1 MQPEKTAS
9 RKVLTTKSERREKV
23 AVRNSA
29 CSEWNVKRYR
39 HPFSGFSP
47 TSELPMEEAA
57 VESISKALGLPRP
70 FLSELN
76 RAFTQLE
83 TWQQLTALLAT
94 QPVNIKPLGYYRT
107 PDSID
112 IYVFECS
119 MEDVSSSRRYSWKI
133 YRRYRHF
140 QKYIAHSSELLASR
154 SVRVPRLSQAYL
166 KIFHAQHCKDRL
178 VELHHWLEGVAE
190 NTQSYCQTLQLKQ
203 EKQEQEKLHALQ
215 QKRLAQLEE
224 QAKLKAVRK
233 QHKSHSSS
241 NATAARPDVPMTS
254 MSTGRL
260 RAPSTMS
267 TTTALTRRR
276 SSISLKTI
284 EQQGDPALY
293 VLRTDKAEA
302 LPVVMLSCFLFAG
315 ANCPFPHV
323 FRGMPSFA
331 LALEELNVQLT
342 QVAPAVYPSKLRN
355 SMATRAGLGLRLT
368 PSHEQEGQYLGAT
381 VAGFL
386 RDQQELDPALV
397 DVPVGARLVR
407 VNGIDVSDTPFDQV
421 LVQLRSV
428 GLPLRLRFLYNP
440 HLNCQRNNSVAS
452 RSSIDGTSDAE
463 SLRGRQRVIS
473 NASGGSSSGNSTS
486 PADGKPPMNPS
497 HRSYSVDAPRSTP
510 GLFGSV
516 FGDLF
521 GTGGGS
527 EVTKPPISTA
537 SSGIVSSTGKQRGE
551 TADIAVG
558 STHHVLLNA
567 GASLFSWDDV
577 CGGSRD
583 LISRGFFSYLP
594 PSLLQEL
601 RQKCRAERKAKSFL
615 PEHDLSD
622 SDNDDDQRPEEIKA
636 IMTRKAQGVWST
648 ATGPMGL
655 SLGACKICDVEAAML
670 ELSPVFFSSR
680 SEHRGSEKRLCKGF
694 ILVSINNESTF
705 GAPFATVIK
714 RLRSASRPT
723 SLCFRWY
730 QDFSPFLETEL
741 AEQHVSKSSLLKP
754 HAIGA
759 KAFVNNLDCVAEA
772 QTDLSNSLQL
782 ALMENASI
790 RDEIGVLQDAHR
802 ELRLAQERAAQRER
816 ILHAKIEQSDLEI
829 AKLKEEVD
837 VQRQELEKSRLRAQE
852 AEVRL
857 ATNKA
862 EYEAMLEKAQESAKA
877 RLGEHEEQLVKE
889 SNRSIENANRLA
901 ERRAQKMLEAAANES
916 QRKHEEYLQKLAE
929 EHSEEVESLMQ
940 QVAVWRHQVEV
951 LTEAEKR
958 NYAALVSNGVNP
970 YGDYQR
976 SRFGYSSTDSPFADL
991 KSGNSDLQPSR
1002 GKKVKAQD
1010 STTAT
1015 AAATAAKWR
1024 DGSPEDESNSHK
1036 NHAFSGTSDR
1046 SSQSN
1051 NGTFWD
1057 RMVSL
1062 LATE

>member
-1 MQPEKTAS
+1 
-9 RKVLTTKSERREKV
+9 
-23 AVRNSA
+23 
-29 CSEWNVKRYR
+29 
-39 HPFSGFSP
+39 
-47 TSELPMEEAA
+47 METAA
-57 VESISKALGLPRP
+57 VESISKVLGVPRP
-70 FLSELN
+70 FLSEPN

-94 QPVNIKPLGYYRT
+94 QAVTIKPLGYYRT
-107 PDSID
+107 PDSVD

-119 MEDVSSSRRYSWKI
+119 MGDASSARRYRWKI

-178 VELHHWLEGVAE
+178 VELHHWLEGVVE
-190 NTQSYCQTLQLKQ
+190 NTQNYCQTLQQKQ
-203 EKQEQEKLHALQ
+203 EKQEKEQLHALQ
-215 QKRLAQLEE
+215 QQRLAQLEE
-224 QAKLKAVRK
+224 QARVKDVKK
-233 QHKSHSSS
+233 KFKSHSSS
-241 NATAARPDVPMTS
+241 NATTDRPDVPMAS

-260 RAPSTMS
+260 RAPSKMS
-267 TTTALTRRR
+267 TMTASTRR

-323 FRGMPSFA
+323 FRGIPSFA
-331 LALEELNVQLT
+331 LAMEELNVQLT
-342 QVAPAVYPSKLRN
+342 QAAPAAYPSKLKN
-355 SMATRAGLGLRLT
+355 SMSTRAGLGLRLT
-368 PSHEQEGQYLGAT
+368 PSHEQEGQFLGAT

-397 DVPVGARLVR
+397 DVPVGAKLVR
-407 VNGIDVSDTPFDQV
+407 VNGINVSDSPFDQV
-421 LVQLRSV
+421 LIQLRSV

-440 HLNCQRNNSVAS
+440 HLNRQRNNSVTSRNSVGTAS
-452 RSSIDGTSDAE
+452 EAE
-463 SLRGRQRVIS
+463 SQSGRQRVVS
-473 NASGGSSSGNSTS
+473 SASGGSSSGNSTIS
-486 PADGKPPMNPS
+486 QVETGKAS
-497 HRSYSVDAPRSTP
+497 VLQAVGLTHRSYSVDAPRSTSS
-510 GLFGSV
+510 LFGSV

-521 GTGGGS
+521 GAGS
-527 EVTKPPISTA
+527 SSTA
-537 SSGIVSSTGKQRGE
+537 SKPPSSTSGTSAGIVSASGKQRGE
-551 TADIAVG
+551 TADIALG
-558 STHHVLLNA
+558 SAHHGLLNS
-567 GASLFSWDDV
+567 GAALFSWDDV
-577 CGGSRD
+577 SGGSRD

-594 PSLLQEL
+594 PSLLHEL
-601 RQKCRAERKAKSFL
+601 QQKRRAERKAKAFL
-615 PEHDLSD
+615 PEHDSSD
-622 SDNDDDQRPEEIKA
+622 SDDDDENQQSEGAKA
-636 IMTRKAQGVWST
+636 IMSRKAQGVWST

-670 ELSPVFFSSR
+670 EVSPLFFSSR
-680 SEHRGSEKRLCKGF
+680 LEHRGSEKRLCKGF
-694 ILVSINNESTF
+694 VLVSINNESTF
-705 GAPFATVIK
+705 GASFSTVIK

-741 AEQHVSKSSLLKP
+741 AEQHGSSTHRSSSLIKP
-754 HAIGA
+754 HALGA
-759 KAFVNNLDCVAEA
+759 KAFVNTLDCVAEA

-790 RDEIGVLQDAHR
+790 RDEIS
-802 ELRLAQERAAQRER
+802 
-816 ILHAKIEQSDLEI
+816 SDLEI

-837 VQRQELEKSRLRAQE
+837 VQRQELEKSGLRAQE
-852 AEVRL
+852 AEMNL
-857 ATNKA
+857 SKNKK
-862 EYEAMLEKAQESAKA
+862 EYEVMLEKAQESAKA
-877 RLGEHEEQLVKE
+877 RLAEHEEQLVKE

-901 ERRAQKMLEAAANES
+901 ERRAEKMLETAANES

-991 KSGNSDLQPSR
+991 KRGSSDIQAPR
-1002 GKKVKAQD
+1002 RNQKKDQD
-1010 STTAT
+1010 SSAAT

-1024 DGSPEDESNSHK
+1024 DGSPEDDHK
-1036 NHAFSGTSDR
+1036 KQNHAFSGTSDQ

>member
-1 MQPEKTAS
+1 M
-9 RKVLTTKSERREKV
+9 
-23 AVRNSA
+23 
-29 CSEWNVKRYR
+29 
-39 HPFSGFSP
+39 
-47 TSELPMEEAA
+47 EAA
-57 VESISKALGLPRP
+57 VVESISKALGLPRP
-70 FLSELN
+70 FLSEPN

-94 QPVNIKPLGYYRT
+94 QPVTIKPLGYYRT
-107 PDSID
+107 PDSIE

-119 MEDVSSSRRYSWKI
+119 LGDLSSTRRYSWKI

-140 QKYIAHSSELLASR
+140 QKYISHSSELASR

-178 VELHHWLEGVAE
+178 VELHNWLEGVLE
-190 NTQSYCQTLQLKQ
+190 NTQTYCQTLQQKQ
-203 EKQEQEKLHALQ
+203 EKQEKEKLHELQ
-215 QKRLAQLEE
+215 QQRLRQLEE
-224 QAKLKAVRK
+224 QTKLKPTK
-233 QHKSHSSS
+233 HKTHSS
-241 NATAARPDVPMTS
+241 NAADMPVTS
-254 MSTGRL
+254 INNGRL
-260 RAPSTMS
+260 RAPSKMS
-267 TTTALTRRR
+267 TTTASTRR

-302 LPVVMLSCFLFAG
+302 LPMVMLSCFLFAG
-315 ANCPFPHV
+315 SNCPFPHV

-331 LALEELNVQLT
+331 LALEELNVQLEQAT
-342 QVAPAVYPSKLRN
+342 PAAYPSKLRN
-355 SMATRAGLGLRLT
+355 SMSTRAGLGLRLT
-368 PSHEQEGQYLGAT
+368 PSHDQDGQFLGAT

-397 DVPVGARLVR
+397 DVPIGAKLVR
-407 VNGIDVSDTPFDQV
+407 VNGIDVSDSPFDQV

-440 HLNCQRNNSVAS
+440 HINRQTSS
-452 RSSIDGTSDAE
+452 SITPRSSVDATSDAE
-463 SLRGRQRVIS
+463 STNARQRVVS

-486 PADGKPPMNPS
+486 DTGKPPVNPS
-497 HRSYSVDAPRSTP
+497 YRSFSVDAPRSS

-521 GTGGGS
+521 GSGS
-527 EVTKPPISTA
+527 SEAKTPSVMANTT
-537 SSGIVSSTGKQRGE
+537 GIVSAAGKHRGD
-551 TADIAVG
+551 TADVMG
-558 STHHVLLNA
+558 STHALLN
-567 GASLFSWDDV
+567 GALFAWDDV
-577 CGGSRD
+577 SGGSRD
-583 LISRGFFSYLP
+583 LISRGFFSFLP
-594 PSLLQEL
+594 PTLLHEL
-601 RQKCRAERKAKSFL
+601 RQKRRAERKANAFL
-615 PEHDLSD
+615 PEHDPSD
-622 SDNDDDQRPEEIKA
+622 SDSDDNQSYEDSSSVIS
-636 IMTRKAQGVWST
+636 RKAQGVWST

-670 ELSPVFFSSR
+670 EVSPVFFSSR

-694 ILVSINNESTF
+694 VLVSINNESTF
-705 GAPFATVIK
+705 GAPFVTVIK

-730 QDFSPFLETEL
+730 HDFSPFLETEL
-741 AEQHVSKSSLLKP
+741 AEQHSSSLMKP

-759 KAFVNNLDCVAEA
+759 KMFVNSLDCVAEA

-782 ALMENASI
+782 ALMENASV
-790 RDEIGVLQDAHR
+790 RDEINVLQDAHR
-802 ELRLAQERAAQRER
+802 ELRLAQERAAERER
-816 ILHAKIEQSDLEI
+816 ILQARIEQSDVEI

-837 VQRQELEKSRLRAQE
+837 MQRQELDKARLRAQE
-852 AEVRL
+852 AESKL
-857 ATNKA
+857 ATNRK
-862 EYEAMLEKAQESAKA
+862 EYEVMLEKAQESAMT
-877 RLGEHEEQLVKE
+877 RLAEHEEQLIKE
-889 SNRSIENANRLA
+889 SNRSIENSNRLA

-976 SRFGYSSTDSPFADL
+976 SRFGYSSSDSPFADL
-991 KSGNSDLQPSR
+991 KSGNDLRRKQEKTESS
-1002 GKKVKAQD
+1002 
-1010 STTAT
+1010 STTT
-1015 AAATAAKWR
+1015 AATAAKWR
-1024 DGSPEDESNSHK
+1024 DGSPEHDNK
-1036 NHAFSGTSDR
+1036 NHAFSGTSDQ

-1062 LATE
+1062 LGTE

>member
-1 MQPEKTAS
+1 
-9 RKVLTTKSERREKV
+9 
-23 AVRNSA
+23 
-29 CSEWNVKRYR
+29 
-39 HPFSGFSP
+39 
-47 TSELPMEEAA
+47 MEAAA

-70 FLSELN
+70 FLHEPN
-76 RAFTQLE
+76 RAFTQFE
-83 TWQQLTALLAT
+83 SWQQLTALLAM
-94 QPVNIKPLGYYRT
+94 QPVRIKPLGYYRT
-107 PDSID
+107 PDSVD

-119 MEDVSSSRRYSWKI
+119 LGDASAGSTRRYSWKI

-178 VELHHWLEGVAE
+178 VELHNWLEGVAE
-190 NTQSYCQTLQLKQ
+190 NTQSYCLQLQQKQ
-203 EKQEQEKLHALQ
+203 EKQEREKLLALQ
-215 QKRLAQLEE
+215 QQRLAQLEE
-224 QAKLKAVRK
+224 QTRLKAVKK

-241 NATAARPDVPMTS
+241 NATAAKSDVPMTS

-260 RAPSTMS
+260 RAPST
-267 TTTALTRRR
+267 TASSRRR
-276 SSISLKTI
+276 SSISLKTV

-323 FRGMPSFA
+323 FRGMPTFA
-331 LALEELNVQLT
+331 LALEELNVQIT
-342 QVAPAVYPSKLRN
+342 QAAPAVYPSKLKN
-355 SMATRAGLGLRLT
+355 SNATRAGLGLRLT
-368 PSHEQEGQYLGAT
+368 ASHEQEGQFLGAT

-386 RDQQELDPALV
+386 RDQQELDPALA
-397 DVPVGARLVR
+397 DVPVGAKLVR
-407 VNGIDVSDTPFDQV
+407 VNGVNVSDSPFDQV
-421 LVQLRSV
+421 LAQLRSA

-440 HLNCQRNNSVAS
+440 NLNRQRSNSVTP
-452 RSSIDGTSDAE
+452 RSSVDASSDAE
-463 SLRGRQRVIS
+463 SLSGRQRVVS
-473 NASGGSSSGNSTS
+473 SGSGGSSSGNSMAG
-486 PADGKPPMNPS
+486 PVGPGKPPVGPS
-497 HRSYSVDAPRSTP
+497 HRSYSVDAPRSTA
-510 GLFGSV
+510 GIFGTV
-516 FGDLF
+516 FGDFF
-521 GTGGGS
+521 GAGS
-527 EVTKPPISTA
+527 ASETNGALVSA
-537 SSGIVSSTGKQRGE
+537 SSGIVSGTGKQRGD
-551 TADIAVG
+551 TADVALG
-558 STHHVLLNA
+558 SVHHGMQN
-567 GASLFSWDDV
+567 GAAALFAWDDIG
-577 CGGSRD
+577 GGSRD

-594 PSLLQEL
+594 PSLLHEL
-601 RQKCRAERKAKSFL
+601 RQKRRAERKAKAFL

-622 SDNDDDQRPEEIKA
+622 SDDNDDNQRSEDIKA
-636 IMTRKAQGVWST
+636 IMSRKAQGVWST
-648 ATGPMGL
+648 PTGPMGL
-655 SLGACKICDVEAAML
+655 SFGACKVCGEEAAML
-670 ELSPVFFSSR
+670 EVAPIFFSSR
-680 SEHRGSEKRLCKGF
+680 AEHRGSENRLCKGF
-694 ILVSINNESTF
+694 VLVSINNESTF
-705 GAPFATVIK
+705 GAPFPVVIK
-714 RLRSASRPT
+714 QLRSASRPT

-741 AEQHVSKSSLLKP
+741 AEQHGSSFHRSSSLIKS

-759 KAFVNNLDCVAEA
+759 KAFVNNLDYVAEA

-790 RDEIGVLQDAHR
+790 RDEIGMLQDAHR
-802 ELRLAQERAAQRER
+802 ELRLAQERAAQRE
-816 ILHAKIEQSDLEI
+816 LVLQAKIEQSEVVI

-837 VQRQELEKSRLRAQE
+837 VQRQELEHSRLRAQE
-852 AEVRL
+852 AEAKL
-857 ATNKA
+857 ATNKK
-862 EYEAMLEKAQESAKA
+862 EYEDMLEKAQESAKA
-877 RLGEHEEQLVKE
+877 RLAEHEEQLVKE

-901 ERRAQKMLEAAANES
+901 ERRAQKMLEAAEDES

-976 SRFGYSSTDSPFADL
+976 SRFGYSSSDSPFADL
-991 KSGNSDLQPSR
+991 KSGGSTDLQAPR
-1002 GKKVKAQD
+1002 RKPGKAQGSSV
-1010 STTAT
+1010 ST
-1015 AAATAAKWR
+1015 AATAAKWR
-1024 DGSPEDESNSHK
+1024 DGSPEDENNKHK
-1036 NHAFSGTSDR
+1036 NHAFSGTSDQ

>member
-1 MQPEKTAS
+1 MGDA
-9 RKVLTTKSERREKV
+9 
-23 AVRNSA
+23 
-29 CSEWNVKRYR
+29 
-39 HPFSGFSP
+39 
-47 TSELPMEEAA
+47 
-57 VESISKALGLPRP
+57 
-70 FLSELN
+70 
-76 RAFTQLE
+76 
-83 TWQQLTALLAT
+83 
-94 QPVNIKPLGYYRT
+94 
-107 PDSID
+107 
-112 IYVFECS
+112 
-119 MEDVSSSRRYSWKI
+119 RRYSWKI

-178 VELHHWLEGVAE
+178 VELHKWLEGVAE
-190 NTQSYCQTLQLKQ
+190 NTQSYCQQLQH
-203 EKQEQEKLHALQ
+203 KQEQQEKEQLHALQ
-215 QKRLAQLEE
+215 QQRLVQLE
-224 QAKLKAVRK
+224 QHAAVNKK
-233 QHKSHSSS
+233 QHKSRSSS
-241 NATAARPDVPMTS
+241 NATAGRDNVAMSS
-254 MSTGRL
+254 MNTGRL
-260 RAPSTMS
+260 RAPSKMSS
-267 TTTALTRRR
+267 TTASTRRR

-323 FRGMPSFA
+323 FRGIPSFA
-331 LALEELNVQLT
+331 LAMEELNVQLT
-342 QVAPAVYPSKLRN
+342 QAAPAAYPSKLKN

-368 PSHEQEGQYLGAT
+368 PSHDQGGQFLGAT

-407 VNGIDVSDTPFDQV
+407 VNGIDVNDSPFDQV
-421 LVQLRSV
+421 LIQLRSL

-440 HLNCQRNNSVAS
+440 NLNRQRGNSMTP
-452 RSSIDGTSDAE
+452 RSSVDATSAAE
-463 SLRGRQRVIS
+463 SLSGRQRVIS
-473 NASGGSSSGNSTS
+473 SASGGSSSGNSTAG
-486 PADGKPPMNPS
+486 PADVGKPPTDPS
-497 HRSYSVDAPRSTP
+497 HRSYSVDAPRSTSS
-510 GLFGSV
+510 LFGSV

-521 GTGGGS
+521 GTGSGS
-527 EVTKPPISTA
+527 EVGRAPGSTSVA
-537 SSGIVSSTGKQRGE
+537 SSGIVSATGKQRGE
-551 TADIAVG
+551 TADIALG
-558 STHHVLLNA
+558 SAHHSMLNGG
-567 GASLFSWDDV
+567 GAALFSWDDLS
-577 CGGSRD
+577 GGSRD

-594 PSLLQEL
+594 QSLLHEL
-601 RQKCRAERKAKSFL
+601 RQKRRAEKKAKDFL
-615 PEHDLSD
+615 PEHDPSD
-622 SDNDDDQRPEEIKA
+622 SDDSDENQRPEDTTANI
-636 IMTRKAQGVWST
+636 RKAQGVWST
-648 ATGPMGL
+648 ATGPIGL
-655 SLGACKICDVEAAML
+655 SFGACKMCDVEAAML
-670 ELSPVFFSSR
+670 EVSPVFFSSR

-694 ILVSINNESTF
+694 VLVSINNESTF
-705 GAPFATVIK
+705 GAPFAVVIK

-730 QDFSPFLETEL
+730 KDYSPFLETEL
-741 AEQHVSKSSLLKP
+741 AEQHGSSIRRSTSLIKP
-754 HAIGA
+754 HAMGA

-790 RDEIGVLQDAHR
+790 RDVIGVLQDAHR
-802 ELRLAQERAAQRER
+802 ELRLAQERAAQREL
-816 ILHAKIEQSDLEI
+816 ILQTKIEQSDIMI

-837 VQRQELEKSRLRAQE
+837 VQRQELEKARLRAQE
-852 AEVRL
+852 AEAKL
-857 ATNKA
+857 ATNKK
-862 EYEAMLEKAQESAKA
+862 EYEVMLEKAHESAKA
-877 RLGEHEEQLVKE
+877 RLAEHEEQLVKE
-889 SNRSIENANRLA
+889 SNRSIQNANSLA
-901 ERRAQKMLEAAANES
+901 ERRAQKMLEEAANES

-958 NYAALVSNGVNP
+958 NYTALVSNGVNP

-991 KSGNSDLQPSR
+991 KSGGNNDPQAPQR
-1002 GKKVKAQD
+1002 KQGKAQG
-1010 STTAT
+1010 SSAATT
-1015 AAATAAKWR
+1015 AATAAKWR
-1024 DGSPEDESNSHK
+1024 DGSPEDESNK
-1036 NHAFSGTSDR
+1036 DKTHAFSGTSDQ

>member
-1 MQPEKTAS
+1 
-9 RKVLTTKSERREKV
+9 
-23 AVRNSA
+23 
-29 CSEWNVKRYR
+29 
-39 HPFSGFSP
+39 
-47 TSELPMEEAA
+47 MEAAA

-70 FLSELN
+70 FLSEPN

-94 QPVNIKPLGYYRT
+94 QPVSIRPLGYYRT

-119 MEDVSSSRRYSWKI
+119 LGDASSARRYSWKV

-178 VELHHWLEGVAE
+178 VELHKWLEGVAE
-190 NTQSYCQTLQLKQ
+190 NTQSYCQQLQDKQ
-203 EKQEQEKLHALQ
+203 EKQEKEKLLALQ
-215 QKRLAQLEE
+215 QQRLAQLEQ
-224 QAKLKAVRK
+224 QARVKK
-233 QHKSHSSS
+233 HKSHSSSS
-241 NATAARPDVPMTS
+241 NATAARATPDEPLTA

-260 RAPSTMS
+260 RAPST
-267 TTTALTRRR
+267 TASTRRR
-276 SSISLKTI
+276 SSISLKTV

-331 LALEELNVQLT
+331 LAMEELNVQIT
-342 QVAPAVYPSKLRN
+342 QAAPAVYPSKLRN
-355 SMATRAGLGLRLT
+355 SMATRTGLGLRLT
-368 PSHEQEGQYLGAT
+368 PSHEQDGQFLGAT

-407 VNGIDVSDTPFDQV
+407 VNGIDVSDSPFDQV
-421 LVQLRSV
+421 LIQLRSV

-440 HLNCQRNNSVAS
+440 NLNRQASNSVTPRNSVDA
-452 RSSIDGTSDAE
+452 TSDGE
-463 SLRGRQRVIS
+463 SLSGRQRVVS
-473 NASGGSSSGNSTS
+473 SGSGGSSSGNSTAG
-486 PADGKPPMNPS
+486 PADTGKPPVDPS
-497 HRSYSVDAPRSTP
+497 YRSYSVDAPRSTS

-521 GTGGGS
+521 GTGSGS
-527 EVTKPPISTA
+527 EASGALGSTSFA
-537 SSGIVSSTGKQRGE
+537 RTVSGTGKQRGE
-551 TADIAVG
+551 TADIAMG
-558 STHHVLLNA
+558 SAHHAMLNGS
-567 GASLFSWDDV
+567 GALFSWDDV
-577 CGGSRD
+577 SGVSRD
-583 LISRGFFSYLP
+583 LISRGFFSHLP
-594 PSLLQEL
+594 PSLLHEL
-601 RQKCRAERKAKSFL
+601 RQKRRAERKAKAFL
-615 PEHDLSD
+615 PEHDGSD
-622 SDNDDDQRPEEIKA
+622 SDESDDNQRPEETNA
-636 IMTRKAQGVWST
+636 IMARKAQGVWST

-655 SLGACKICDVEAAML
+655 SFGACKICDVETAML
-670 ELSPVFFSSR
+670 EVSPVFFSSR
-680 SEHRGSEKRLCKGF
+680 TEHRGSEKRLCKGF
-694 ILVSINNESTF
+694 VLASINNESTF
-705 GAPFATVIK
+705 GAPFAVVMK

-741 AEQHVSKSSLLKP
+741 AEQHGRSSRRSFGLIKS
-754 HAIGA
+754 HALGA

-802 ELRLAQERAAQRER
+802 ELRLAQERAAAREL
-816 ILHAKIEQSDLEI
+816 ILQARIEQSDLEI
-829 AKLKEEVD
+829 TKLTEEVD
-837 VQRQELEKSRLRAQE
+837 VQRQEMEKSRLRAQE
-852 AEVRL
+852 AEAKL
-857 ATNKA
+857 ATNKK
-862 EYEAMLEKAQESAKA
+862 EYEAMLEKAQQSAKE
-877 RLGEHEEQLVKE
+877 RLAEHEEQLVKE

-901 ERRAQKMLEAAANES
+901 DRRAQKMLDAAASES
-916 QRKHEEYLQKLAE
+916 QREHETYLQKLAE

-991 KSGNSDLQPSR
+991 KSGGSSDVQLGAQPSR
-1002 GKKVKAQD
+1002 RKPGKPQGPSA
-1010 STTAT
+1010 ST
-1015 AAATAAKWR
+1015 AATAAKWR
-1024 DGSPEDESNSHK
+1024 DGSPQDDSNK
-1036 NHAFSGTSDR
+1036 NMNHALSGASDQ

>member
-1 MQPEKTAS
+1 MQPEKKLPS
-9 RKVLTTKSERREKV
+9 L
-23 AVRNSA
+23 RNQ
-29 CSEWNVKRYR
+29 NVN
-39 HPFSGFSP
+39 
-47 TSELPMEEAA
+47 LPMEEAA
-57 VESISKALGLPRP
+57 VERIFKALGLPRP
-70 FLSELN
+70 FLSEPN

-119 MEDVSSSRRYSWKI
+119 MEDASSSRRYSWKI

-224 QAKLKAVRK
+224 QAKLKATRK
-233 QHKSHSSS
+233 QHKSRSSS
-241 NATAARPDVPMTS
+241 NATTIRPDVPMTS

-260 RAPSTMS
+260 RAPSKMS
-267 TTTALTRRR
+267 TATASTRRR

-331 LALEELNVQLT
+331 FALEELNVQLT
-342 QVAPAVYPSKLRN
+342 QVAPAAYPSKLRN

-397 DVPVGARLVR
+397 DVPVGAKLVR
-407 VNGIDVSDTPFDQV
+407 VNGIDISDSPFDQI

-428 GLPLRLRFLYNP
+428 GLPLRLRFVYNP
-440 HLNCQRNNSVAS
+440 HLNRQRSNSASS
-452 RSSIDGTSDAE
+452 RSSVDGVSDGE
-463 SLRGRQRVIS
+463 SVSGRQRVVS
-473 NASGGSSSGNSTS
+473 NVSGGSSSGNSTS
-486 PADGKPPMNPS
+486 PADGRPPMNPS
-497 HRSYSVDAPRSTP
+497 YRSYSVDAPRSTA

-521 GTGGGS
+521 GTGSGS
-527 EVTKPPISTA
+527 EVSKPPSTNA

-558 STHHVLLNA
+558 STHHVLLNG
-567 GASLFSWDDV
+567 GAALFAWDDV

-594 PSLLQEL
+594 PSLLHEL
-601 RQKCRAERKAKSFL
+601 RQKSRAERKAKSFL

-622 SDNDDDQRPEEIKA
+622 SDESDDDQRPEEIKA
-636 IMTRKAQGVWST
+636 LMSRKAQGVWST
-648 ATGPMGL
+648 ATGPMGF
-655 SLGACKICDVEAAML
+655 SFGACKICDVEAAML
-670 ELSPVFFSSR
+670 EVSPVFFSSR

-741 AEQHVSKSSLLKP
+741 AEQHGNKSSLLKP

-759 KAFVNNLDCVAEA
+759 RVFVSSLDCVAEA

-782 ALMENASI
+782 ALMENSSI

-816 ILHAKIEQSDLEI
+816 ILQAKVEQSDLEI
-829 AKLKEEVD
+829 VRLKEEVD
-837 VQRQELEKSRLRAQE
+837 IQRQELEKSRLRAQE
-852 AEVRL
+852 AEVKL

-862 EYEAMLEKAQESAKA
+862 DYQAMLEKAQESAKA

-901 ERRAQKMLEAAANES
+901 ERRGQKMLEAAANES

-991 KSGNSDLQPSR
+991 KSGNTDLQAR
-1002 GKKVKAQD
+1002 GKKAKAQG
-1010 STTAT
+1010 STTST
-1015 AAATAAKWR
+1015 VAATAAKWR
-1024 DGSPEDESNSHK
+1024 DGSPEEETNNQK
-1036 NHAFSGTSDR
+1036 NHTFSGTSDQ

>member
-1 MQPEKTAS
+1 
-9 RKVLTTKSERREKV
+9 
-23 AVRNSA
+23 
-29 CSEWNVKRYR
+29 
-39 HPFSGFSP
+39 
-47 TSELPMEEAA
+47 MEEVA

-70 FLSELN
+70 FLSEPN

-83 TWQQLTALLAT
+83 SWQQLTALLAT
-94 QPVNIKPLGYYRT
+94 QPVTIKPLGYYRT
-107 PDSID
+107 PDSIE

-119 MEDVSSSRRYSWKI
+119 LGDSSSARRYSWKI

-140 QKYIAHSSELLASR
+140 QKYISQSSELLASR

-178 VELHHWLEGVAE
+178 VELHKWLEGVLE
-190 NTQSYCQTLQLKQ
+190 NTQNYCQILQQKQ
-203 EKQEQEKLHALQ
+203 EEQQKEKLHELQ
-215 QKRLAQLEE
+215 QQRLKQLEE
-224 QAKLKAVRK
+224 QAKLKTTWK
-233 QHKSHSSS
+233 NKNHSNS
-241 NATAARPDVPMTS
+241 DVPVTS
-254 MSTGRL
+254 INSGRV
-260 RAPSTMS
+260 RAPSRMS
-267 TTTALTRRR
+267 TTTASTRR

-284 EQQGDPALY
+284 EQLGDPALY

-323 FRGMPSFA
+323 FGGMPSFA
-331 LALEELNVQLT
+331 LALEELNVQLE
-342 QVAPAVYPSKLRN
+342 QAAPAAYPSKLRS
-355 SMATRAGLGLRLT
+355 SMTSRAGLGLRLT
-368 PSHEQEGQYLGAT
+368 PSHEQEGQFLGAV

-397 DVPVGARLVR
+397 DVPVGAKLVR
-407 VNGIDVSDTPFDQV
+407 VNGIDVSDSPFDQV

-440 HLNCQRNNSVAS
+440 HLNRQSSSSLTPRGSVDAS
-452 RSSIDGTSDAE
+452 E
-463 SLRGRQRVIS
+463 SMSGRQRVVS
-473 NASGGSSSGNSTS
+473 NSSGGSSSGNSTTTPS
-486 PADGKPPMNPS
+486 DGKPPMNPS
-497 HRSYSVDAPRSTP
+497 YRSFSVDVPRSTS

-521 GTGGGS
+521 GTGS
-527 EVTKPPISTA
+527 AQVNKTPSLTNST
-537 SSGIVSSTGKQRGE
+537 SSGIVSATGKQRGD
-551 TADIAVG
+551 TADVAMGSHHALLNG
-558 STHHVLLNA
+558 STA
-567 GASLFSWDDV
+567 LFAWDDIS
-577 CGGSRD
+577 GGSRD

-594 PSLLQEL
+594 PSLLHEL
-601 RQKCRAERKAKSFL
+601 RHKRRAERKAKAFL
-615 PEHDLSD
+615 PELDPSD
-622 SDNDDDQRPEEIKA
+622 SDGDDNQCCKDTRSVIS
-636 IMTRKAQGVWST
+636 RKAQGVWST

-655 SLGACKICDVEAAML
+655 SLGACKICDVETAML
-670 ELSPVFFSSR
+670 EVSPVFFSSR

-694 ILVSINNESTF
+694 VLVSINNESTF
-705 GAPFATVIK
+705 GAAFVTVIK

-730 QDFSPFLETEL
+730 QDFSPFLETDL
-741 AEQHVSKSSLLKP
+741 AEQHSSSLTKP

-759 KAFVNNLDCVAEA
+759 KMFVSSLDCVAEA

-782 ALMENASI
+782 ALMENASV
-790 RDEIGVLQDAHR
+790 RDEISVLQDAHR
-802 ELRLAQERAAQRER
+802 ELRLAQERAAERER
-816 ILHAKIEQSDLEI
+816 ILQAKVEQSDVEI

-837 VQRQELEKSRLRAQE
+837 IQRQELEKARLRAAE
-852 AEVRL
+852 AEAKL
-857 ATNKA
+857 ATNRK
-862 EYEAMLEKAQESAKA
+862 EYEVMLEKAQESAMT
-877 RLGEHEEQLVKE
+877 RLAEHEEQLIKE
-889 SNRSIENANRLA
+889 SNRSIENSNQLA
-901 ERRAQKMLEAAANES
+901 ERRAQKLLDVAANES

-976 SRFGYSSTDSPFADL
+976 SRFGYSSSDSPFADL
-991 KSGNSDLQPSR
+991 KGGSSELERRKQD
-1002 GKKVKAQD
+1002 KAQD
-1010 STTAT
+1010 SSATT
-1015 AAATAAKWR
+1015 AATAAKWR
-1024 DGSPEDESNSHK
+1024 DGSPEDDKDK
-1036 NHAFSGTSDR
+1036 NHAFSGTSDQ

>member
-1 MQPEKTAS
+1 
-9 RKVLTTKSERREKV
+9 
-23 AVRNSA
+23 
-29 CSEWNVKRYR
+29 
-39 HPFSGFSP
+39 
-47 TSELPMEEAA
+47 
-57 VESISKALGLPRP
+57 
-70 FLSELN
+70 
-76 RAFTQLE
+76 
-83 TWQQLTALLAT
+83 
-94 QPVNIKPLGYYRT
+94 
-107 PDSID
+107 
-112 IYVFECS
+112 VFECS
-119 MEDVSSSRRYSWKI
+119 LGDASSARRYSWKI

-154 SVRVPRLSQAYL
+154 QVRVPRLSQAYL

-178 VELHHWLEGVAE
+178 VELHQWLEGVAE
-190 NTQSYCQTLQLKQ
+190 NTQSYCQQLQHKQ
-203 EKQEQEKLHALQ
+203 QQQEQEKLHKLQ
-215 QKRLAQLEE
+215 QQRLAQLEE
-224 QAKLKAVRK
+224 QARLKAARN

-241 NATAARPDVPMTS
+241 NATAVRNEVPTTS

-260 RAPSTMS
+260 RAPSKLS
-267 TTTALTRRR
+267 VATASTRRR

-284 EQQGDPALY
+284 EQQGDPELY

-323 FRGMPSFA
+323 FKGMPSFA

-342 QVAPAVYPSKLRN
+342 QEAPAAFPSKLRN
-355 SMATRAGLGLRLT
+355 SMATRTGLGLRLT
-368 PSHEQEGQYLGAT
+368 PSHEQEGQFLGAT

-407 VNGIDVSDTPFDQV
+407 VNGIDVSDSPFDQV

-440 HLNCQRNNSVAS
+440 YLNRQTSNSATP
-452 RSSIDGTSDAE
+452 RSSIDATSDAE
-463 SLRGRQRVIS
+463 SLSGRQRVVS
-473 NASGGSSSGNSTS
+473 SGSGGSSSGNSMAGTMYV
-486 PADGKPPMNPS
+486 GRPPSDPS

-521 GTGGGS
+521 GAGS
-527 EVTKPPISTA
+527 GSDASGAPVSASAAST
-537 SSGIVSSTGKQRGE
+537 GIVGGTGKQRGE
-551 TADIAVG
+551 TADIAMG
-558 STHHVLLNA
+558 SAHHSMLNG
-567 GASLFSWDDV
+567 GAALFAWDDV
-577 CGGSRD
+577 SGTCRD

-594 PSLLQEL
+594 PSLLHEL
-601 RQKCRAERKAKSFL
+601 RQKRRAEKKAKAFL

-622 SDNDDDQRPEEIKA
+622 SDDSDDNQRPEDVKA
-636 IMTRKAQGVWST
+636 VMARKAQGVWST

-670 ELSPVFFSSR
+670 EVSPVFFSSR
-680 SEHRGSEKRLCKGF
+680 TEHRGSEKRLCKGF
-694 ILVSINNESTF
+694 VLVSINNESTF
-705 GAPFATVIK
+705 GAPFVVVIK
-714 RLRSASRPT
+714 RLRAASRPT

-741 AEQHVSKSSLLKP
+741 AEQHGIHRSSGLGKG
-754 HAIGA
+754 HAVGP
-759 KAFVNNLDCVAEA
+759 KTFVNSLDCVAEA

-816 ILHAKIEQSDLEI
+816 ILQAQIEQRDIVI

-837 VQRQELEKSRLRAQE
+837 VQRQELEKARLRAQE
-852 AEVRL
+852 AEAKL
-857 ATNKA
+857 ATNKK

-877 RLGEHEEQLVKE
+877 RLAEHEERLVKE
-889 SNRSIENANRLA
+889 SNRSIENANRMA
-901 ERRAQKMLEAAANES
+901 DRRAQKMLEAAADES

-929 EHSEEVESLMQ
+929 EHSEEVEGLMQ

-976 SRFGYSSTDSPFADL
+976 SRFGYASSDAPFADL
-991 KSGNSDLQPSR
+991 KSGGSSDIQPPR
-1002 GKKVKAQD
+1002 RKPAKAQG
-1010 STTAT
+1010 SSAATT
-1015 AAATAAKWR
+1015 AATAAKWR
-1024 DGSPEDESNSHK
+1024 DGSPEEDGNQHK
-1036 NHAFSGTSDR
+1036 SSRAFSGTSDQ
-1046 SSQSN
+1046 SSQST

>member
-1 MQPEKTAS
+1 
-9 RKVLTTKSERREKV
+9 
-23 AVRNSA
+23 
-29 CSEWNVKRYR
+29 
-39 HPFSGFSP
+39 
-47 TSELPMEEAA
+47 MEAAA

-70 FLSELN
+70 FLSEPN

-94 QPVNIKPLGYYRT
+94 QPVSIRPLGYYRT
-107 PDSID
+107 SDSID

-119 MEDVSSSRRYSWKI
+119 LGDASSARRYSWKV

-178 VELHHWLEGVAE
+178 VELHKWLEGVAE
-190 NTQSYCQTLQLKQ
+190 NTQSYCQQLQDKQ
-203 EKQEQEKLHALQ
+203 EKQEKEKLLALQ
-215 QKRLAQLEE
+215 QQRLAQLEQ
-224 QAKLKAVRK
+224 QARVKK
-233 QHKSHSSS
+233 HKSHSSSS
-241 NATAARPDVPMTS
+241 NATAARATPDEPLTA

-260 RAPSTMS
+260 RAPSTAAS
-267 TTTALTRRR
+267 TRRR
-276 SSISLKTI
+276 SSISLKTV

-331 LALEELNVQLT
+331 LAMEELNVQIT
-342 QVAPAVYPSKLRN
+342 QAVPAVYPSKLRN
-355 SMATRAGLGLRLT
+355 SMATRTGLGLRLM
-368 PSHEQEGQYLGAT
+368 PSHEQDGQFLGAT

-407 VNGIDVSDTPFDQV
+407 VNGIDVSDSPFDQV
-421 LVQLRSV
+421 LIQLRSV

-440 HLNCQRNNSVAS
+440 NLNRQASNSVTPRNSVDA
-452 RSSIDGTSDAE
+452 TSDGE
-463 SLRGRQRVIS
+463 SLSGRQRVVS
-473 NASGGSSSGNSTS
+473 SGSGGSSSGNST
-486 PADGKPPMNPS
+486 AG
-497 HRSYSVDAPRSTP
+497 STS
-510 GLFGSV
+510 FARTV
-516 FGDLF
+516 
-521 GTGGGS
+521 
-527 EVTKPPISTA
+527 
-537 SSGIVSSTGKQRGE
+537 SGTGKQRGE
-551 TADIAVG
+551 TADIAMG
-558 STHHVLLNA
+558 SAHHAMLNGS
-567 GASLFSWDDV
+567 GALFSWDDV
-577 CGGSRD
+577 SGVSRD
-583 LISRGFFSYLP
+583 LISRGFFSHLP
-594 PSLLQEL
+594 PSLLYEL
-601 RQKCRAERKAKSFL
+601 RQKRRAERKAKAFL
-615 PEHDLSD
+615 PEHDGSD
-622 SDNDDDQRPEEIKA
+622 SDESDDNQRPEETNA
-636 IMTRKAQGVWST
+636 IMARKAQGVWST

-655 SLGACKICDVEAAML
+655 SFGACKICDVETAML
-670 ELSPVFFSSR
+670 EVSPVFFSSR
-680 SEHRGSEKRLCKGF
+680 TEHRGSEKRLCKGF
-694 ILVSINNESTF
+694 VLASINNESTV
-705 GAPFATVIK
+705 GAPFAVVMK

-741 AEQHVSKSSLLKP
+741 TEQHGRSSRRSFGLIKS

-802 ELRLAQERAAQRER
+802 ELRLAQERAAAREL
-816 ILHAKIEQSDLEI
+816 ILQARIEQSDLEI
-829 AKLKEEVD
+829 TKLTEEVD
-837 VQRQELEKSRLRAQE
+837 VQRQEMEKSRLRAQE
-852 AEVRL
+852 AEAKL
-857 ATNKA
+857 ATNKK
-862 EYEAMLEKAQESAKA
+862 EYEAMLEKAQESAKE
-877 RLGEHEEQLVKE
+877 RLAEHEEQLVKE

-901 ERRAQKMLEAAANES
+901 ERRAQKMLDAAASES
-916 QRKHEEYLQKLAE
+916 QREHETYLQKLAE

-991 KSGNSDLQPSR
+991 KSGGSSDVQLGVQPSR
-1002 GKKVKAQD
+1002 RKPGKPQGPSA
-1010 STTAT
+1010 ST
-1015 AAATAAKWR
+1015 AATAAKWR
-1024 DGSPEDESNSHK
+1024 DGSPQDDSNKNK
-1036 NHAFSGTSDR
+1036 NHALSGASDQ

>member
-1 MQPEKTAS
+1 
-9 RKVLTTKSERREKV
+9 
-23 AVRNSA
+23 
-29 CSEWNVKRYR
+29 
-39 HPFSGFSP
+39 
-47 TSELPMEEAA
+47 MEAAA

-70 FLSELN
+70 FLHEPN

-94 QPVNIKPLGYYRT
+94 QPVRIKPLGYYRT
-107 PDSID
+107 PDSVD
-112 IYVFECS
+112 IYVFECTLG
-119 MEDVSSSRRYSWKI
+119 DAGRYSWKI

-178 VELHHWLEGVAE
+178 VELHKWLEGVAE
-190 NTQSYCQTLQLKQ
+190 STQSYCLQLQ
-203 EKQEQEKLHALQ
+203 HKQEQQEREKLLALQ
-215 QKRLAQLEE
+215 QQRLAQLEQ
-224 QAKLKAVRK
+224 QARLKAARK
-233 QHKSHSSS
+233 QHKTHSSS
-241 NATAARPDVPMTS
+241 NATAARPDVPTTS

-260 RAPSTMS
+260 RAPST
-267 TTTALTRRR
+267 TASSRRR
-276 SSISLKTI
+276 SSISLKTV

-315 ANCPFPHV
+315 ANCPFSHV
-323 FRGMPSFA
+323 FRGMPTFA
-331 LALEELNVQLT
+331 LAMEELNVQLT
-342 QVAPAVYPSKLRN
+342 QAAPAAYPSKLKN
-355 SMATRAGLGLRLT
+355 SMTSRAGLGLRLT
-368 PSHEQEGQYLGAT
+368 ASHEQEGQFLGAT

-386 RDQQELDPALV
+386 RDQQELDPALA
-397 DVPVGARLVR
+397 DVPVGAKLVR
-407 VNGIDVSDTPFDQV
+407 VNGVNVSDAPFDQV
-421 LVQLRSV
+421 LVQLRGA

-440 HLNCQRNNSVAS
+440 NLNRQRSNSLTP
-452 RSSIDGTSDAE
+452 RSSIDATSDVE
-463 SLRGRQRVIS
+463 SLSGRQRVVS
-473 NASGGSSSGNSTS
+473 SASGGSSSGNSMAGPIET
-486 PADGKPPMNPS
+486 GKPPMDRS
-497 HRSYSVDAPRSTP
+497 HRSYSVDAPRLTS

-521 GTGGGS
+521 GAASTSAASG
-527 EVTKPPISTA
+527 TPPSS
-537 SSGIVSSTGKQRGE
+537 SSGIISAAGKQRGE

-558 STHHVLLNA
+558 STHGMLNPA
-567 GASLFSWDDV
+567 AALFAWDDV
-577 CGGSRD
+577 SGGSRD

-594 PSLLQEL
+594 PSLLHEL
-601 RQKCRAERKAKSFL
+601 RQKRRAEMKAKAFL

-622 SDNDDDQRPEEIKA
+622 SEDSDDNQRSEDIKA
-636 IMTRKAQGVWST
+636 TMSRKAQGVWST

-655 SLGACKICDVEAAML
+655 SFGACKICDVEAAML
-670 ELSPVFFSSR
+670 EASPVFFSSR
-680 SEHRGSEKRLCKGF
+680 AEHRGSEKRLCKGF
-694 ILVSINNESTF
+694 VLVSINNESTF
-705 GAPFATVIK
+705 DAPFAVVIK

-730 QDFSPFLETEL
+730 QDYSPFLETEL
-741 AEQHVSKSSLLKP
+741 AEQHGSSIHRSSSLVKS

-759 KAFVNNLDCVAEA
+759 KVFVNNLDCVAEA

-802 ELRLAQERAAQRER
+802 ELRLAQERAAQREL
-816 ILHAKIEQSDLEI
+816 ILQAKIEQSDVMI
-829 AKLKEEVD
+829 AKLNEEVD
-837 VQRQELEKSRLRAQE
+837 IQRQELEKSRLRAQE
-852 AEVRL
+852 AEATL
-857 ATNKA
+857 ATNKR
-862 EYEAMLEKAQESAKA
+862 EYQAMLEKAQESAKT
-877 RLGEHEEQLVKE
+877 RLAEHEEQLVKE
-889 SNRSIENANRLA
+889 SNRSIENANRMA
-901 ERRAQKMLEAAANES
+901 ERRAQKMLESAENES

-976 SRFGYSSTDSPFADL
+976 SRFGYSSSDSPFADL
-991 KSGNSDLQPSR
+991 KSGGSSDLQAPR
-1002 GKKVKAQD
+1002 RKPGKAQESSV
-1010 STTAT
+1010 ST
-1015 AAATAAKWR
+1015 AATAAKWR
-1024 DGSPEDESNSHK
+1024 DGSPEDDKHK
-1036 NHAFSGTSDR
+1036 SHAFSGTSDQ

>member
-1 MQPEKTAS
+1 M
-9 RKVLTTKSERREKV
+9 
-23 AVRNSA
+23 
-29 CSEWNVKRYR
+29 
-39 HPFSGFSP
+39 
-47 TSELPMEEAA
+47 
-57 VESISKALGLPRP
+57 ESISKALGLPRP
-70 FLSELN
+70 FLSEPN

-94 QPVNIKPLGYYRT
+94 QPVHIKPLGYYRT

-119 MEDVSSSRRYSWKI
+119 MEDVSSSRHYRWKI

-203 EKQEQEKLHALQ
+203 QKQEQEELQALQ

-224 QAKLKAVRK
+224 QAKLKAARK

-241 NATAARPDVPMTS
+241 NATVVRPDVPMTS

-260 RAPSTMS
+260 RAPSKMS
-267 TTTALTRRR
+267 TTTASTRRR

-342 QVAPAVYPSKLRN
+342 QVAPAVYPSKVRN
-355 SMATRAGLGLRLT
+355 SMVTRAGLGLRLT

-397 DVPVGARLVR
+397 DVPVGAKLVR
-407 VNGIDVSDTPFDQV
+407 VNGIDISDLPFDQI

-428 GLPLRLRFLYNP
+428 GLPLRLRFVYNP
-440 HLNCQRNNSVAS
+440 HLNRQRSNSAS
-452 RSSIDGTSDAE
+452 RNSIDGISNTE
-463 SLRGRQRVIS
+463 SLSGRQRVVS

-486 PADGKPPMNPS
+486 PAGGKPPMNS
-497 HRSYSVDAPRSTP
+497 SYRSYSVDAPRSTS

-516 FGDLF
+516 FSDLF
-521 GTGGGS
+521 GTGSGS
-527 EVTKPPISTA
+527 EVSKPPVSTT
-537 SSGIVSSTGKQRGE
+537 STGIVSSTGKQRGE

-558 STHHVLLNA
+558 STHHVLFNG
-567 GASLFSWDDV
+567 GAALFSWDDV

-594 PSLLQEL
+594 PSLLHEL
-601 RQKCRAERKAKSFL
+601 RQKSRAERKAKSFL
-615 PEHDLSD
+615 PEHDVSD
-622 SDNDDDQRPEEIKA
+622 SDDSGDSDDNQHPKKMKA
-636 IMTRKAQGVWST
+636 LMSRKAQGVWST

-655 SLGACKICDVEAAML
+655 SFGACKICDVEAAML
-670 ELSPVFFSSR
+670 EVSPVFFSSR

-705 GAPFATVIK
+705 GASFTTVIK

-723 SLCFRWY
+723 GLCFRWY

-741 AEQHVSKSSLLKP
+741 AEQHAKP

-790 RDEIGVLQDAHR
+790 RDEIGILQDAHR

-816 ILHAKIEQSDLEI
+816 ILQAKIEQSDLEI
-829 AKLKEEVD
+829 VKLNEEVD
-837 VQRQELEKSRLRAQE
+837 VQRQELEKARLRAQE
-852 AEVRL
+852 AEVKL

-877 RLGEHEEQLVKE
+877 RLGEHEERLVKE

-901 ERRAQKMLEAAANES
+901 ERRGQKMLEAAANES

-976 SRFGYSSTDSPFADL
+976 SRFGFSSTDSPFADL
-991 KSGNSDLQPSR
+991 KSGNTDLQAR
-1002 GKKVKAQD
+1002 GKKVKAQG
-1010 STTAT
+1010 STTST
-1015 AAATAAKWR
+1015 VAATAAKWR
-1024 DGSPEDESNSHK
+1024 DGSPEENESNNQK
-1036 NHAFSGTSDR
+1036 NHTFSGTSDQ

>member
-1 MQPEKTAS
+1 
-9 RKVLTTKSERREKV
+9 
-23 AVRNSA
+23 
-29 CSEWNVKRYR
+29 
-39 HPFSGFSP
+39 
-47 TSELPMEEAA
+47 MEAAA

-70 FLSELN
+70 FLHEPN
-76 RAFTQLE
+76 RAFTQVE
-83 TWQQLTALLAT
+83 SWQQLTALLAT
-94 QPVNIKPLGYYRT
+94 QPVRIKPLGYYRT
-107 PDSID
+107 PDSVE

-119 MEDVSSSRRYSWKI
+119 LGDASAAGSARRYSWKI

-178 VELHHWLEGVAE
+178 VELHNWLEGVAE
-190 NTQSYCQTLQLKQ
+190 NTQGYCLQLQ
-203 EKQEQEKLHALQ
+203 QKQEQQEKEKLLKLQ
-215 QKRLAQLEE
+215 QQRLAQLEE
-224 QAKLKAVRK
+224 HARLKAAKK

-241 NATAARPDVPMTS
+241 NATAARQDVLMTS

-260 RAPSTMS
+260 RAPST
-267 TTTALTRRR
+267 TASSRRR

-323 FRGMPSFA
+323 FRGMPTFA
-331 LALEELNVQLT
+331 LALEEFNVQIT
-342 QVAPAVYPSKLRN
+342 QAAPAAYPSKLKN
-355 SMATRAGLGLRLT
+355 SMTTRAGLGLRLT
-368 PSHEQEGQYLGAT
+368 ASHEQEGQFLGAT

-386 RDQQELDPALV
+386 RDQQELDPALA
-397 DVPVGARLVR
+397 DVPVGAKLVR
-407 VNGIDVSDTPFDQV
+407 VNGVNVSDSPFDQV
-421 LVQLRSV
+421 LVQLRSA

-440 HLNCQRNNSVAS
+440 NLNRQSSSSVTPRTSVDA
-452 RSSIDGTSDAE
+452 TSDAE
-463 SLRGRQRVIS
+463 SLSGRQRLVS
-473 NASGGSSSGNSTS
+473 SASGGSSSENSMS
-486 PADGKPPMNPS
+486 GPVDAGKPPMDSS
-497 HRSYSVDAPRSTP
+497 HRSYSVDAPRSTS
-510 GLFGSV
+510 GIFGSV

-521 GTGGGS
+521 GAGS
-527 EVTKPPISTA
+527 VSGASGAPVST
-537 SSGIVSSTGKQRGE
+537 SSGIVSASGKQRGE

-558 STHHVLLNA
+558 STHHGMLN
-567 GASLFSWDDV
+567 GAATLFAWDDV
-577 CGGSRD
+577 SGGSRD

-594 PSLLQEL
+594 PSLLHEL
-601 RQKCRAERKAKSFL
+601 RQKRRAERKAKAFL

-622 SDNDDDQRPEEIKA
+622 SDDSDDSQRSEDIKA
-636 IMTRKAQGVWST
+636 IMSRKAQGVWST

-655 SLGACKICDVEAAML
+655 SFGACKICDVEAAML
-670 ELSPVFFSSR
+670 EVAPVFFSSR

-694 ILVSINNESTF
+694 VLVSINNESTF
-705 GAPFATVIK
+705 GAPFAAVIK

-730 QDFSPFLETEL
+730 QDYSPFLETEL
-741 AEQHVSKSSLLKP
+741 AEQHGSSVHRSSSLIKS
-754 HAIGA
+754 HGIGA

-790 RDEIGVLQDAHR
+790 RDEIG
-802 ELRLAQERAAQRER
+802 
-816 ILHAKIEQSDLEI
+816 SDVVI

-852 AEVRL
+852 AEAKL
-857 ATNKA
+857 ATNKK
-862 EYEAMLEKAQESAKA
+862 EYEDMLEKAQESAKM
-877 RLGEHEEQLVKE
+877 RLAEHEEQLVKE
-889 SNRSIENANRLA
+889 SNRSIENANALA
-901 ERRAQKMLEAAANES
+901 ERRAQKMLEAAENES

-976 SRFGYSSTDSPFADL
+976 SRFGYSSSDSPFADL
-991 KSGNSDLQPSR
+991 KSGGSSDLQVPPR
-1002 GKKVKAQD
+1002 KPGKAQGSSV
-1010 STTAT
+1010 ST
-1015 AAATAAKWR
+1015 AATAAKWR
-1024 DGSPEDESNSHK
+1024 DGSPEDDNKNK
-1036 NHAFSGTSDR
+1036 NHALSATSDQ

>member
-1 MQPEKTAS
+1 
-9 RKVLTTKSERREKV
+9 
-23 AVRNSA
+23 
-29 CSEWNVKRYR
+29 
-39 HPFSGFSP
+39 
-47 TSELPMEEAA
+47 MESAA
-57 VESISKALGLPRP
+57 VESISKVLGLPRP
-70 FLSELN
+70 FLSESN
-76 RAFTQLE
+76 RAFIQLE

-94 QPVNIKPLGYYRT
+94 QPVSVKPLGYYRT
-107 PDSID
+107 PDSVD

-119 MEDVSSSRRYSWKI
+119 MGDASSARRYSWKI

-178 VELHHWLEGVAE
+178 VELHHWLEGVVE
-190 NTQSYCQTLQLKQ
+190 NTQNYCQTLQQKQ
-203 EKQEQEKLHALQ
+203 EKQEKEKLHALQ
-215 QKRLAQLEE
+215 QQRLAQLEE
-224 QAKLKAVRK
+224 QARVKDAKKKL
-233 QHKSHSSS
+233 KSHSSS
-241 NATAARPDVPMTS
+241 NATSARPDIPMAS

-260 RAPSTMS
+260 RAPSKMS
-267 TTTALTRRR
+267 TATASTRRR

-284 EQQGDPALY
+284 EQQGDPTLY

-323 FRGMPSFA
+323 FRGIPSFA
-331 LALEELNVQLT
+331 LAMEELNVQLT
-342 QVAPAVYPSKLRN
+342 QATPAAYPSKLKN
-355 SMATRAGLGLRLT
+355 SMSTRAGLGLRLT
-368 PSHEQEGQYLGAT
+368 PSHEQEGQFLGAI

-397 DVPVGARLVR
+397 DVPVGAKLVR
-407 VNGIDVSDTPFDQV
+407 VNGINVSDSPFDQV
-421 LVQLRSV
+421 LIQLRSV

-440 HLNCQRNNSVAS
+440 YLNRQRNNSVAS
-452 RSSIDGTSDAE
+452 RSSVDATSEAD
-463 SLRGRQRVIS
+463 SQIGRQRVVS
-473 NASGGSSSGNSTS
+473 NASGGSSSGNSTIG
-486 PADGKPPMNPS
+486 PVETGKGPTDLS
-497 HRSYSVDAPRSTP
+497 HRSYSVDAPRSTSS
-510 GLFGSV
+510 LFGSV

-521 GTGGGS
+521 GVGS
-527 EVTKPPISTA
+527 SSTVSKPPSSISTT
-537 SSGIVSSTGKQRGE
+537 SNGIVSASGKQRGE
-551 TADIAVG
+551 TADIAWG
-558 STHHVLLNA
+558 SAHHGLLNN
-567 GASLFSWDDV
+567 GTTLFSWDDV
-577 CGGSRD
+577 SGGSRD

-594 PSLLQEL
+594 PSLLHEL
-601 RQKCRAERKAKSFL
+601 QQKRRAEKKAKSFL
-615 PEHDLSD
+615 PEHDSSD
-622 SDNDDDQRPEEIKA
+622 SDDSDENQRPEGVKA
-636 IMTRKAQGVWST
+636 IMSRKAQGVWST

-680 SEHRGSEKRLCKGF
+680 LEHRGSEKRLCKGF
-694 ILVSINNESTF
+694 VLVSINNESTF
-705 GAPFATVIK
+705 GAPFVTVIK

-741 AEQHVSKSSLLKP
+741 AEQHGSSIHRSSSLIKP
-754 HAIGA
+754 HTLGA
-759 KAFVNNLDCVAEA
+759 KAFVSNLDCVAEA

-790 RDEIGVLQDAHR
+790 RDEISVLQDAHR

-816 ILHAKIEQSDLEI
+816 ILQDRVEQSDLEI

-852 AEVRL
+852 AETKL
-857 ATNKA
+857 AMNKK
-862 EYEAMLEKAQESAKA
+862 EYEVMLEKAQESAKA
-877 RLGEHEEQLVKE
+877 RLAEHEEQLVKE

-901 ERRAQKMLEAAANES
+901 ERRAEKMLETAANET

-991 KSGNSDLQPSR
+991 KRGSSDLQAPR
-1002 GKKVKAQD
+1002 RNQKKDQD
-1010 STTAT
+1010 SSAAT
-1015 AAATAAKWR
+1015 VAATAAKWR
-1024 DGSPEDESNSHK
+1024 DGSPEDDNSK
-1036 NHAFSGTSDR
+1036 QTRAFSGTSDQ